1 MNRYVALLRGINV
14 GGKHL
19 LPMKSLVEIFELNG
33 CKNVR
38 TYIQSGNVVF
48 DCDGADVTALQT
60 AIQSGIEA
68 TFAFKPDVLM
78 IPKNEFLQAL
88 TENPFPTDN
97 GRILH
102 ISFLAETP
110 VKVDRQQL
118 DALKA
123 ASEAWHL
130 AGKFFYLYAPEGIGR
145 SKLAAKAEARLGV
158 SATAR
163 NWNTVRKLAEMLA
176 EPQ

>member
-19 LPMKSLVEIFELNG
+19 LPMKALVEIFEANG
-33 CKNVR
+33 CENVR

-48 DCDGADVTALQT
+48 DSESADVAALQT
-60 AIQSGIEA
+60 AIQYRIEA
-68 TFAFKPDVLM
+68 AFAFKPDVQI
-78 IPKNEFLQAL
+78 IPQKEFLQAL
-88 TENPFPTDN
+88 SANPFPTDN
-97 GRILH
+97 GKILH
-102 ISFLAETP
+102 VSFLAEAP
-110 VKVDRQQL
+110 AAVDRQRL

-145 SKLAAKAEARLGV
+145 SKLAAKAEACLGV

-163 NWNTVRKLAEMLA
+163 NWNTVRKLAEMLG
-176 EPQ
+176 EP